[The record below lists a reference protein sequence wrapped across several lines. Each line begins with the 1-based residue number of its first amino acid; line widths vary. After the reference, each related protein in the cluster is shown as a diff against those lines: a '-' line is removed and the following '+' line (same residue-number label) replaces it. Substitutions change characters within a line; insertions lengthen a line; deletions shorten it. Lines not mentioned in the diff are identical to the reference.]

1 VEWRTA
7 CECSSAGEDTEG
19 GSMAWLRTAGSGGLG
34 LPGEPGGLGRGE
46 SSRGALG
53 EVTKSGTDAEA
64 GPSPRDAP
72 RAGRGAGAGARGG
85 ERIDTL
91 GEAGSVAPLSVIVNT
106 PPEENGSDALEPASV
121 VAIEPAAR
129 YDSGHWAVGSGSAR
143 GGGSSMWRDASDTA
157 LASAVVSFGS
167 SGAVSG
173 TCGSG
178 VALDALNFAR
188 TCVRR
193 TRSHGAGVQ

>member
-1 VEWRTA
+1 MIVPRA
-7 CECSSAGEDTEG
+7 
-19 GSMAWLRTAGSGGLG
+19 
-34 LPGEPGGLGRGE
+34 PGGLGRGE

-106 PPEENGSDALEPASV
+106 PPEENGSDAPVYASV
-121 VAIEPAAR
+121 H
-129 YDSGHWAVGSGSAR
+129 DSGARSADAEGQHCVAAQGKERCTRGWAL
-143 GGGSSMWRDASDTA
+143 T
-157 LASAVVSFGS
+157 
-167 SGAVSG
+167 
-173 TCGSG
+173 
-178 VALDALNFAR
+178 
-188 TCVRR
+188 
-193 TRSHGAGVQ
+193 